1 MIKML
6 SMKEATSSM
15 SIFTPQIMS
24 GTGGR
29 LAAASLLLL
38 ALLATGCSEPQARAS
53 EAAAPPQ
60 VGVITVKPQETLR
73 ITELP
78 GRTTSALTSEVRPQV
93 NGVIQK
99 RLFTEGSEV
108 KEGQQLYQIDPATYK
123 ATYESALATL
133 ARGQAALATANAK
146 AVRYKTLI
154 AAQVV
159 SHQDYDDIVAIAK
172 QAQADIVSAQASVE
186 QARINLEYT
195 KVRSPISGRISHSAV
210 TPGALVTA
218 NQTTALATVT
228 QLDPVYVDVNQS
240 VATLLRLKREM
251 AAGEIERVDDGS
263 AKVTLRLDDGSTY
276 PFAGKLEFSEV
287 TVDQGTGTV
296 LLRAVFPNPQHLLL
310 PGMYVHALMQEG
322 INRNGIAVP
331 QKAVTR
337 NTHGEPTVLVV
348 EPDNTVTLRSI
359 QTGQALGDQW
369 IVNEGLRAGDRVV
382 VDGLQSVR
390 PGAVVVPVEA
400 GAERAVGAVSSAE
413 NKHS

>member
-1 MIKML
+1 MPTFP
-6 SMKEATSSM
+6 SH
-15 SIFTPQIMS
+15 IFPRTAGS
-24 GTGGR
+24 V
-29 LAAASLLLL
+29 AAIALLLFV
-38 ALLATGCSEPQARAS
+38 LLVTGCSEPQARAS
-53 EAAAPPQ
+53 EPAALPQ

-73 ITELP
+73 VTELP

-123 ATYESALATL
+123 AAYDSALATL

-146 AVRYKTLI
+146 ATRYKTLI

-159 SHQDYDDIVAIAK
+159 SQQDYDDIVATAK

-195 KVRSPISGRISHSAV
+195 KVRSPISGRISHSTV

-218 NQTTALATVT
+218 NQTAALATVT
-228 QLDPVYVDVNQS
+228 QLDPVYVDLNQS
-240 VATLLRLKREM
+240 ATTLLRLKQEM
-251 AAGEIERVDDGS
+251 AAGEIERVEDGS
-263 AKVTLRLDDGSTY
+263 AKVTLKLEDGSTY
-276 PFAGKLEFSEV
+276 PFPGKLAFSEV

-296 LLRAVFPNPQHLLL
+296 LLRAIFPNPQQLLL
-310 PGMYVHALMQEG
+310 PGMYVHALIQEG

-331 QKAVTR
+331 QKAVSR
-337 NTHGEPTVLVV
+337 NTHGEPTVLVL
-348 EPDNTVTLRSI
+348 EKDNRVALRSI
-359 QTGQALGDQW
+359 QTGPALGNQW
-369 IVNEGLRAGDRVV
+369 IVNEGLQAGDRVV

-390 PGAVVVPVEA
+390 PGAVVAPVEA
-400 GAERAVGAVSSAE
+400 GAAGAAGVASSAE
-413 NKHS
+413 NEHS